1 MHYITMMYYSDRL
14 GMEKQPPTCP
24 ISPQLGKH
32 MSRPYTHTFISLLTN
47 CSGYIAVDRKFRAR
61 FRVNLIVMFVNE
73 RLSCLLTEAQCHSAS
88 GV

>member
-1 MHYITMMYYSDRL
+1 
-14 GMEKQPPTCP
+14 MENQ
-24 ISPQLGKH
+24 PQLGKH

-73 RLSCLLTEAQCHSAS
+73 RLSCLLTEAQCHSA
-88 GV
+88 GLYETVTVVTHVYITFIVY